1 MRILLLS
8 ILAVGIIGVMVPSV
22 FGDEEISIST
32 DKMQYGIGDRIKITG
47 EVSDTIKLGMGKL
60 YANVY
65 LYDPDDFQLD
75 YEQVEIRPNGKF
87 GHVIT
92 AGERILIDKELSNW
106 LPNSLEK
113 LCGDKCYNYWSNGEY
128 KIKVILHNTSIM
140 NTSTFYYGATLDIKS
155 ESTLQ
160 ESQTIICEEGLVFK
174 DGECL
179 DYCKAGTVYKNGQ
192 CIDVNE
198 KIIELEEKI
207 EELEKEK
214 ENSEGGGC
222 LIATAAFGSEMA
234 PQVQFLRELRDNTVL
249 QTTSGTTFMTGF
261 NQFYYSFSPYVA
273 DYEREN
279 PVFKEAVKVTL
290 TPMLTSLTLLNYVEI
305 DTEEEMLG
313 YGIGIILLNIGMY
326 FVLPAA
332 IILQIK
338 RWKSKN

>member
-128 KIKVILHNTSIM
+128 KIK
-140 NTSTFYYGATLDIKS
+140 
-155 ESTLQ
+155 Q
-160 ESQTIICEEGLVFK
+160 
-174 DGECL
+174 
-179 DYCKAGTVYKNGQ
+179 
-192 CIDVNE
+192 
-198 KIIELEEKI
+198 
-207 EELEKEK
+207 
-214 ENSEGGGC
+214 
-222 LIATAAFGSEMA
+222 
-234 PQVQFLRELRDNTVL
+234 
-249 QTTSGTTFMTGF
+249 
-261 NQFYYSFSPYVA
+261 
-273 DYEREN
+273 
-279 PVFKEAVKVTL
+279 
-290 TPMLTSLTLLNYVEI
+290 
-305 DTEEEMLG
+305 
-313 YGIGIILLNIGMY
+313 
-326 FVLPAA
+326 
-332 IILQIK
+332 
-338 RWKSKN
+338 